1 MAHAQKGRRE
11 PMTTR
16 RPRRPSEPVASAFR
30 AAAVQAY
37 GDASHL
43 SPVTGRPAPRRYLV
57 ELWQRRHFI
66 WWQSRG
72 RLVTGNDDSR
82 LGSVWL
88 ILRPMLDAIF
98 YWLIFGLLLRFDH
111 GMDNFVAFVIVGV
124 FMFQMTSAALTS
136 GTRTIAS
143 NLSLTR
149 AFRFPRMALPLADL
163 VYDVLQRLP
172 AIAVMFILVIA
183 IPPHETPE
191 WSWLVFP
198 GVLGLHVILNF
209 GIMLL
214 LARLSTLLPDVSR
227 MVPFVSRLLMYGS
240 GVIFPITRFTDNHP
254 ALHAIIQLNPLYVL
268 ITMYRQV
275 IIEGVT
281 PPASSWAM
289 LAAYAV
295 CLTIVGGVV
304 FWLGEESYG
313 RDQYR

>member
-1 MAHAQKGRRE
+1 
-11 PMTTR
+11 
-16 RPRRPSEPVASAFR
+16 
-30 AAAVQAY
+30 
-37 GDASHL
+37 
-43 SPVTGRPAPRRYLV
+43 
-57 ELWQRRHFI
+57 
-66 WWQSRG
+66 
-72 RLVTGNDDSR
+72 
-82 LGSVWL
+82 
-88 ILRPMLDAIF
+88 MLDAIF

-111 GMDNFVAFVIVGV
+111 GMDNFVAFVTVGV
-124 FMFQMTSAALTS
+124 FMFQMTGAALTS

-198 GVLGLHVILNF
+198 GILGLHVILNF

-268 ITMYRQV
+268 LSMYRQV
-275 IIEGVT
+275 VIEGVT

-295 CLTIVGGVV
+295 CLTIVGSIV